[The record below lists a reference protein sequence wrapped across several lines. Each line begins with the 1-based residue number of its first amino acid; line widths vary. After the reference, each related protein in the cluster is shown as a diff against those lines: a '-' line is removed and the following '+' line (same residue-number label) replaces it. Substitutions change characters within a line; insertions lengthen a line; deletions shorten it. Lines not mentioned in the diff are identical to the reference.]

1 MPRAQVVVRDSFML
15 MVFKITTRAVRLNPV
30 GNITTI
36 LTKYCTLLLTLYLI
50 MPTEVQEETFTLEEV
65 LAGIKEM
72 HRLILW
78 NDDHNTF
85 DHVIHCMIRY
95 LDYSDPQAQK
105 IAWKVHNEGK
115 CAILE
120 GSFTEVEVYR
130 KILQQEGLTV
140 SVE

>member
-1 MPRAQVVVRDSFML
+1 
-15 MVFKITTRAVRLNPV
+15 
-30 GNITTI
+30 
-36 LTKYCTLLLTLYLI
+36 
-50 MPTEVQEETFTLEEV
+50 MPTEVREETFTLEEI
-65 LAGIKEM
+65 LTSLKQM

-78 NDDHNTF
+78 NDDVNTF
-85 DHVIHCMIRY
+85 EHVIFCMMKY
-95 LDYSDPQAQK
+95 LDYSEHQAEK

>member
-1 MPRAQVVVRDSFML
+1 
-15 MVFKITTRAVRLNPV
+15 
-30 GNITTI
+30 
-36 LTKYCTLLLTLYLI
+36 
-50 MPTEVQEETFTLEEV
+50 MPTEIQEETFTLEELLV
-65 LAGIKEM
+65 GLKEP

-85 DHVIHCMIRY
+85 DHVIFCMMKY
-95 LDYSDPQAQK
+95 LDYSEAQAEK

-115 CAILE
+115 CAVLE

>member
-1 MPRAQVVVRDSFML
+1 MIKHMADTQ
-15 MVFKITTRAVRLNPV
+15 
-30 GNITTI
+30 
-36 LTKYCTLLLTLYLI
+36 TK
-50 MPTEVQEETFTLEEV
+50 EETFTLEDLLTSLKV
-65 LAGIKEM
+65 I

-78 NDDHNTF
+78 NDEVNSF
-85 DHVIHCMIRY
+85 DHVIYCLMKY
-95 LDYSDPQAQK
+95 LDYSENQSEK

-120 GSFTEVEVYR
+120 GSFTEMEVYR